1 MPHKT
6 FFWFFFPSG
15 LAMIIFIGLPIFSS
29 FFQSMHIEPEQVLI
43 EVETCDPFGCETEV
57 QVDQEATTINREANP
72 LGRFNGFGTYTDR
85 NHLAFNEI
93 SDSWNKQIKM
103 GDFISDVLNLPFYKS
118 LLFTLTFCFAVTP
131 CVIVLGFI
139 VALSVNVIA
148 KSIKGP
154 IIFGT
159 ILPMIVT
166 PLIGSLV
173 LFWMI
178 DSQGILG
185 AAIQILFDDPN
196 LSLKSSKSLTWIMLI
211 VYGIW
216 HNTPFAFI
224 VFYAGLQT
232 VNKETLESAVIDG
245 ANRFE
250 RLRYIV
256 IPHLMPLI
264 IFVSLIHLMD
274 SYRVFEEIV
283 AFSSQA
289 YVISLQWLTY
299 DFLTPDDTGNR
310 LINRASTSAMLTMV
324 GVTIIILPLLKKT
337 WEDYREGKL

>member
-1 MPHKT
+1 MKKKDFYLFVIPSLLMM
-6 FFWFFFPSG
+6 FFFIAVP
-15 LAMIIFIGLPIFSS
+15 LAIVFQQS
-29 FFQSMHIEPEQVLI
+29 FYITQNVFQEI
-43 EVETCDPFGCETEV
+43 EVETCTP
-57 QVDQEATTINREANP
+57 
-72 LGRFNGFGTYTDR
+72 GF
-85 NHLAFNEI
+85 L
-93 SDSWNKQIKM
+93 KQICKTELQTKPKL
-103 GDFISDVLNLPFYKS
+103 DLNGNLITVTVFVGLENYKNLLQIEKFKKAVFNLS
-118 LLFTLTFCFAVTP
+118 LNELENITFWKAFRFTFTFCLITLP
-131 CVIVLGFI
+131 LVISLGLLI
-139 VALSVNVIA
+139 AITVNNLTQ
-148 KSIKGP
+148 SIKGP
-154 IIFGT
+154 VIFISLLPFII
-159 ILPMIVT
+159 T
-166 PLIGSLV
+166 PIIGALAIRW
-173 LFWMI
+173 LFVGE
-178 DSQGILG
+178 GILTSFIEYFLKRDI
-185 AAIQILFDDPN
+185 ALFASAWTLEILM
-196 LSLKSSKSLTWIMLI
+196 II
-211 VYGIW
+211 YRVW
-216 HNTPFAFI
+216 HVAPFAFI

-310 LINRASTSAMLTMV
+310 LVNRASTSAMLTMV

>member
-1 MPHKT
+1 MKKKDFYLFIIPSLLMM
-6 FFWFFFPSG
+6 FFFIAVP
-15 LAMIIFIGLPIFSS
+15 LAIVFQQS
-29 FFQSMHIEPEQVLI
+29 FYITQNVFQEI
-43 EVETCDPFGCETEV
+43 EVETCTPGFLKQICKTEIQTKPKLDLNGNLIKV
-57 QVDQEATTINREANP
+57 SIFVGLENYKNILQFEKLKKAV
-72 LGRFNGFGTYTDR
+72 FN
-85 NHLAFNEI
+85 LSLNEI
-93 SDSWNKQIKM
+93 ENITFWKA
-103 GDFISDVLNLPFYKS
+103 FR
-118 LLFTLTFCFAVTP
+118 FTFTFCLITLP
-131 CVIVLGFI
+131 LVISLGLLI
-139 VALSVNVIA
+139 AITVNNLTQ
-148 KSIKGP
+148 SIKGP
-154 IIFGT
+154 VIFISLLPFII
-159 ILPMIVT
+159 T
-166 PLIGSLV
+166 PIIGALAIRW
-173 LFWMI
+173 LFVGE
-178 DSQGILG
+178 GILTSFIEFFLG
-185 AAIQILFDDPN
+185 RDIALFASAWTLEILM
-196 LSLKSSKSLTWIMLI
+196 II
-211 VYGIW
+211 YRVW
-216 HNTPFAFI
+216 HVAPFAFI

-232 VNKETLESAVIDG
+232 VNKETLESAIMDG

-324 GVTIIILPLLKKT
+324 GVTIIILPLLKRT

>member
-324 GVTIIILPLLKKT
+324 GVIIIILPLLKKT